1 GLPARTYAATPSD
14 RRAGRVN
21 PGAETSSSPR
31 RRWSNVVERLR
42 PVLLDGP
49 RVLTSRHSIQRQVRL
64 PIACEV
70 GAGTVLLRTC
80 LFRRSAVLPQLC
92 QVKLKLVVEST
103 DFREHRPV
111 ERNAQDYLL
120 TVPTTG
126 RAEVS
131 FVLPPLAPRGV
142 VETCRTSGEVDNRG
156 RVNQSRPIVPFH
168 QEVLARRVR
177 RDQNRRTHPLRVVQ
191 ASENDS
197 PASPVGVDLTD
208 YSGELRVPLPSLV
221 RSDSDPVLNLD
232 AELDTLLVEFATGVV
247 GGEVA
252 GERNPVVLS
261 GHLDFELRSGVAF
274 NQLNFLRSG
283 RGQCLVTARPSHE
296 AGHVS
301 QRVVVQPV
309 VVPVDQ
315 ELVC

>member
-1 GLPARTYAATPSD
+1 
-14 RRAGRVN
+14 
-21 PGAETSSSPR
+21 
-31 RRWSNVVERLR
+31 
-42 PVLLDGP
+42 VL
-49 RVLTSRHSIQRQVRL
+49 V
-64 PIACEV
+64 
-70 GAGTVLLRTC
+70 
-80 LFRRSAVLPQLC
+80 
-92 QVKLKLVVEST
+92 
-103 DFREHRPV
+103 
-111 ERNAQDYLL
+111 
-120 TVPTTG
+120 
-126 RAEVS
+126 
-131 FVLPPLAPRGV
+131 
-142 VETCRTSGEVDNRG
+142 
-156 RVNQSRPIVPFH
+156 
-168 QEVLARRVR
+168 RRVR

-252 GERNPVVLS
+252 GERNTVVLS

-315 ELVC
+315 EPVCKLPVPTFNSLSSFRRVSQHRSDLQYLQIHRMKRVAGGNGIHCLDGDPVRAPSESWLSRLRVVLSLRSLRLDGAIVCSTASVLDPEVDFLRLRDVSCVGDLDSRPGTGSELVVTGVVTGAQPLAVHVLLAVPDHGDGFIGSDIDREGDVLSIKDRGPT